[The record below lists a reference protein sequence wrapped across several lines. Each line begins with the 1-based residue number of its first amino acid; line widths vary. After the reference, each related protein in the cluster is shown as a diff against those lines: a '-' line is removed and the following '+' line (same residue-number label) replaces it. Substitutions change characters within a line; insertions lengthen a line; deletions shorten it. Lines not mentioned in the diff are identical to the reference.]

1 MHSQIHLQKGSSG
14 DRWISFAV
22 CFQILLVGMKN
33 MLIQAFE
40 EMYEANAVWNTVLF
54 VAVGVA
60 YVLAY
65 VSLGTR
71 MISFPPITLWLVA
84 FVGVSFAWS
93 ALLSP
98 LGIPEYGE
106 LVGYFLSVC
115 FLTAFMLTKL
125 TTLEWIAYYM
135 ERFSYVIIVGSL
147 ICVITILN
155 IGHTTTSEWSTYSM
169 SLSNVIMVGVIW
181 LLYRYFEKRKITAL
195 IGSALGIICILLCGS
210 RNALLAIVAYVV
222 AKTVIKLVSKSTP
235 NGERWLYTVW
245 SAALLLFFLFFD
257 TAISLA
263 ARLLSFLGIYSR
275 SIGLLGSDLFY
286 DSGRSLI
293 HSDLINALNERP
305 LLGLGIGGD
314 MAAIDWPAHNFYLS
328 VLSTYGYLLGAILLV
343 IFGAILWLAFRK
355 SNAKTREI
363 LFIYVC
369 LLIPRSFTGND
380 IWRSDIP
387 WWTLALCLVAIS
399 NPTKEEPSAL
409 PPDLVDGAEEGSESG
424 APLASP
430 SLN

>member
-169 SLSNVIMVGVIW
+169 SLSNVIMIGVIW
-181 LLYRYFEKRKITAL
+181 LLYRYFEKR
-195 IGSALGIICILLCGS
+195 G
-210 RNALLAIVAYVV
+210 
-222 AKTVIKLVSKSTP
+222 
-235 NGERWLYTVW
+235 
-245 SAALLLFFLFFD
+245 
-257 TAISLA
+257 
-263 ARLLSFLGIYSR
+263 
-275 SIGLLGSDLFY
+275 
-286 DSGRSLI
+286 
-293 HSDLINALNERP
+293 
-305 LLGLGIGGD
+305 
-314 MAAIDWPAHNFYLS
+314 
-328 VLSTYGYLLGAILLV
+328 
-343 IFGAILWLAFRK
+343 
-355 SNAKTREI
+355 
-363 LFIYVC
+363 
-369 LLIPRSFTGND
+369 
-380 IWRSDIP
+380 
-387 WWTLALCLVAIS
+387 
-399 NPTKEEPSAL
+399 
-409 PPDLVDGAEEGSESG
+409 
-424 APLASP
+424 
-430 SLN
+430 

>member
-1 MHSQIHLQKGSSG
+1 MARIISDLWKRFLAENIVGKYIYVNVAVFVLFALLDVFATLFNMTSPALYLKMWLELPSAPMQFVVQPWSLVTYMFLHAGLMH
-14 DRWISFAV
+14 
-22 CFQILLVGMKN
+22 ILWN
-33 MLIQAFE
+33 MLALYWFGK
-40 EMYEANAVWNTVLF
+40 LF
-54 VAVGVA
+54 LSFFSTRHFIGLYFLGGIAGGLFFM
-60 YVLAY
+60 LAY
-65 VSLGTR
+65 T
-71 MISFPPITLWLVA
+71 
-84 FVGVSFAWS
+84 
-93 ALLSP
+93 
-98 LGIPEYGE
+98 
-106 LVGYFLSVC
+106 
-115 FLTAFMLTKL
+115 
-125 TTLEWIAYYM
+125 
-135 ERFSYVIIVGSL
+135 
-147 ICVITILN
+147 
-155 IGHTTTSEWSTYSM
+155 
-169 SLSNVIMVGVIW
+169 LSNVIMVGVIW

-387 WWTLALCLVAIS
+387 WWMLTLCLVAIS

-409 PPDLVDGAEEGSESG
+409 SPDLVDGAEEGSESG